1 MREGACACGAT
12 KGLEWDGI
20 FVKRNWD
27 KNIMKIPLRKK
38 KNRNERGS
46 VYMWD
51 KK

>member
-27 KNIMKIPLRKK
+27 KKHC
-38 KNRNERGS
+38 EDS
-46 VYMWD
+46 SQEEEESE
-51 KK
+51 